1 MADPTIRTC
10 YQCDNK
16 FKKGYGEK
24 YCPKC
29 KRIQLRELLRET
41 EKLFII
47 KQIYNIQ

>member
-10 YQCDNK
+10 YQCNNK

-29 KRIQLRELLRET
+29 KKKQLQESLLQT
-41 EKLFII
+41 QLLYLT
-47 KQIYNIQ
+47 KQYYKIE